1 MFVSYFLRLCKNVM
15 SHVFCMFLVSL
26 YRFFYCAFK
35 SLQDSQDSQ
44 TVPPTTAVAA
54 SEVPSVMAAAEKLD
68 VLLQGPEKKANSTV
82 VNDKPKPNAKAKSNS
97 KKKQLE
103 NSKKSKKVTKAKAK
117 PGSKNCK
124 ASKGKS
130 GAKDGK
136 KSSNALHVPW
146 KSIPRMYRRNLNK
159 DAADAAFVHFAPDH
173 VGSREVG
180 GCETP

>member
-1 MFVSYFLRLCKNVM
+1 MLL
-15 SHVFCMFLVSL
+15 HVFVSL
-26 YRFFYCAFK
+26 YKCFLYCAFK

-44 TVPPTTAVAA
+44 TVPPTTVAA
-54 SEVPSVMAAAEKLD
+54 SEVPSVMAAAEMLD

-82 VNDKPKPNAKAKSNS
+82 VKEKPKPKAKAKSNS
-97 KKKQLE
+97 KKKQPE
-103 NSKKSKKVTKAKAK
+103 NSKKSKKVTQGKAK

-146 KSIPRMYRRNLNK
+146 KSIPK
-159 DAADAAFVHFAPDH
+159 DVQKKF
-173 VGSREVG
+173 
-180 GCETP
+180 

>member
-1 MFVSYFLRLCKNVM
+1 MFVSYFLCLCKNVM
-15 SHVFCMFLVSL
+15 SHVFCMCFVSL
-26 YRFFYCAFK
+26 YSFFYCAFK
-35 SLQDSQDSQ
+35 SLQDSQVSQ

-54 SEVPSVMAAAEKLD
+54 SEVPSVMAAAEMLD

-82 VNDKPKPNAKAKSNS
+82 VNDKPKPKAKAKSNS

-146 KSIPRMYRRNLNK
+146 KSIPK
-159 DAADAAFVHFAPDH
+159 DVQKKFEQGCSRCRFRAFCTRSCRVKRGWR
-173 VGSREVG
+173 V
-180 GCETP
+180 